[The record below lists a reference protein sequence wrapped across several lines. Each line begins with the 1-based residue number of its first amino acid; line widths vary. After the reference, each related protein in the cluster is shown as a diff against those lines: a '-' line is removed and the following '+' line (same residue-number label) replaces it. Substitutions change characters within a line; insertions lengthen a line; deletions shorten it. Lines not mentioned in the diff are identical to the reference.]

1 MSKEIK
7 RRNHEKSKAA
17 KQKRKLRR
25 ENKRLLNRKAYKKV
39 VDIKEIEQNFSRAAW
54 KPPKTAQTKLEKPKV
69 GFDREA
75 WLAFGQAA
83 VKDDSSLENRK

>member
-25 ENKRLLNRKAYKKV
+25 ENKRLLNRKVYKKV
-39 VDIKEIEQNFSRAAW
+39 VDIKEMKQNFSRAAW
-54 KPPKTAQTKLEKPKV
+54 KPPKITQTKLEKPKV

-75 WLAFGQAA
+75 WLAFGQSAIT
-83 VKDDSSLENRK
+83 DDSSLENEI